1 MNNLLAEDLI
11 VAPEGGFKGF
21 GRLGLENETP
31 LAASFIFS
39 DFISSAIGLITI
51 IGIIWFVFLFIT
63 GAISYMS
70 AGGDKSAIE
79 SARKK
84 IINGVVGLVI
94 IAFGLLII
102 KLVGTL
108 IGLPDIL
115 NFNILFTKIA
125 GGTN

>member
-39 DFISSAIGLITI
+39 NFISSAIGLITI

-70 AGGDKSAIE
+70 AGGDKAAIE